1 MNLNQITIPVLDVSK
16 SIAFYQQLGLEL
28 SVHSANHY
36 ARFECPTGDATF
48 SLHQVET
55 LPTGDGVWVYFEV
68 EELEKE
74 VERLLKAGLVFDLM
88 PTDQPWLW
96 KEARLK
102 DIDGN
107 QLILFCAG
115 TNRKNPPWRIDKKNN
130 E

>member
-1 MNLNQITIPVLDVSK
+1 MNLNQITVPVLDVSK

-28 SVHSANHY
+28 IVHSANHY
-36 ARFECPTGDATF
+36 ARLECPTGDATF

-55 LPTGDGVWVYFEV
+55 LSTGDGIGVYFEV

-74 VERLLKAGLVFDLM
+74 VERLLKAGFVFDLM
-88 PTDQPWLW
+88 PTNQPWLW

-115 TNRKNPPWRIDKKNN
+115 INRKNPPWRIDKKNN

>member
-1 MNLNQITIPVLDVSK
+1 MNLNQITVPVLNISK
-16 SIAFYQQLGLEL
+16 SIAFYEQLGLEL
-28 SVHSANHY
+28 IVHSTNHY

-55 LPTGDGVWVYFEV
+55 LPIGGGVWVYFEV
-68 EELEKE
+68 EELEQE
-74 VERLLKAGLVFDLM
+74 VKRLLDIGMVFEAL
-88 PTDQPWLW
+88 PIDQPWLW

-102 DIDGN
+102 DLDGN

-115 TNRKNPPWRIDKKNN
+115 SNRKNPPWRINKTNH